1 MAFCLWEWKVIIDK
15 EVATMSI
22 IGGNHPG
29 WEHAR
34 ASYVTGR
41 QQSQKSSYAA
51 RYAATRYTKAAGANH
66 PMNQTSSNRGGI
78 DPRSYTSPEY
88 QNDISARRYEMA
100 SWLQDMGTLEDTTM
114 SDVLEDGS
122 QTTGYNQAVA
132 AEAEKVLTE
141 QEQLEETEE
150 SEEEKESQIWDPDQK
165 AQDELEGLKA
175 MLEALKTRKNNAA
188 QAVKKRL
195 PYRYQRVSSAIRGAK
210 NVLQATTAL
219 TSATTSLAQ
228 VKRQAASG
236 KYSEKE
242 ISIATTHARKMVRTA
257 RTKLRH
263 LKAENMQEND
273 GDRVKN
279 DASQKMGI
287 VVKKAHSQNKLV
299 KQQKKDREMLKLAKK
314 IQNMETK
321 FRNKHRRKENWDLM
335 EADMEYLRR
344 QIEYLKNREDQ
355 EEVQNQVETATEA
368 PVADTPTAD
377 TNMFTS
383 GEQSVIL
390 EQEAAVNAMQ
400 Q

>member
-1 MAFCLWEWKVIIDK
+1 
-15 EVATMSI
+15 MSI
-22 IGGNHPG
+22 IGGNHSG

-34 ASYVTGR
+34 ASHVTGR
-41 QQSQKSSYAA
+41 QQSQRSSYTA
-51 RYAATRYTKAAGANH
+51 RYAAAKYTKAAGASH
-66 PMNQTSSNRGGI
+66 PMNQNPANRNQI
-78 DPRSYTSPEY
+78 DPRSYASPEY

-114 SDVLEDGS
+114 PDMTGDAN
-122 QTTGYNQAVA
+122 QTTGWNQAVA
-132 AEAEKVLTE
+132 SEAEKVMTG
-141 QEQLEETEE
+141 QEQLKETEETEE
-150 SEEEKESQIWDPDQK
+150 EKEEKSQIWDQDQK
-165 AQDELEGLKA
+165 AEDELAGLKA
-175 MLEALKTRKNNAA
+175 MLEALKTRKNNAS

-195 PYRYQRVSSAIRGAK
+195 PYRYQRISSAIRGAK
-210 NVLQATTAL
+210 NILQATTAL

-228 VKRQAASG
+228 VRRQAASG

-263 LKAENMQEND
+263 LKAENLQEND

-287 VVKKAHSQNKLV
+287 VVKKAHSQDKLV

-355 EEVQNQVETATEA
+355 EEVQNQIETATEA
-368 PVADTPTAD
+368 QSVGTPVSETATTD

-383 GEQSVIL
+383 SEQSVIL
-390 EQEAAVNAMQ
+390 EQGAAVDAMQ

>member
-1 MAFCLWEWKVIIDK
+1 
-15 EVATMSI
+15 MSI
-22 IGGNHPG
+22 IGGNHSG

-34 ASYVTGR
+34 VSHVTGR
-41 QQSQKSSYAA
+41 QQSQRSSYAT
-51 RYAATRYTKAAGANH
+51 RNAAARYTKAAGASH
-66 PMNQTSSNRGGI
+66 PMSQTSSNRGGI
-78 DPRSYTSPEY
+78 DPRSYASPEY

-114 SDVLEDGS
+114 ADVAAEGAN
-122 QTTGYNQAVA
+122 QATGWNQAVA
-132 AEAEKVLTE
+132 SEAEKVLTE

-150 SEEEKESQIWDPDQK
+150 EKEEKSQIWDPDQK
-165 AQDELEGLKA
+165 AEDELAGLKA
-175 MLEALKTRKNNAA
+175 MLEALKTRKNNAS

-210 NVLQATTAL
+210 NILQATTAL

-287 VVKKAHSQNKLV
+287 VVKKAHSQDKLV

-355 EEVQNQVETATEA
+355 EEVQNQIDTTTETQTIE
-368 PVADTPTAD
+368 TPTAD

-383 GEQSVIL
+383 SEQSVIL
-390 EQEAAVNAMQ
+390 EQEAAVDAMQ
-400 Q
+400 

>member
-1 MAFCLWEWKVIIDK
+1 
-15 EVATMSI
+15 MSI
-22 IGGNHPG
+22 IGGNHSG

-34 ASYVTGR
+34 ASHVTGR
-41 QQSQKSSYAA
+41 QQSQRSSYAA
-51 RYAATRYTKAAGANH
+51 RYAAARYTKAAGASH
-66 PMNQTSSNRGGI
+66 PMNQASSNRGGI

-114 SDVLEDGS
+114 PDMTGDSS
-122 QTTGYNQAVA
+122 QTTEWNQAVA
-132 AEAEKVLTE
+132 SEAEKVLAG

-150 SEEEKESQIWDPDQK
+150 TEEEKEEQSQIWDPDQK
-165 AQDELEGLKA
+165 AEDELAGLKA
-175 MLEALKTRKNNAA
+175 MLDALKTRKNNAT
-188 QAVKKRL
+188 QAAKKKL
-195 PYRYQRVSSAIRGAK
+195 PYRYQRISSAIRGAK
-210 NVLQATTAL
+210 NILQATTAL

-228 VKRQAASG
+228 VRRQAASG

-242 ISIATTHARKMVRTA
+242 VSIATTHARKMVRTA

-263 LKAENMQEND
+263 LKAENQQEND

-314 IQNMETK
+314 IQNIETK
-321 FRNKHRRKENWDLM
+321 FKNKHRRKENWDLM

-344 QIEYLKNREDQ
+344 QIEYLRNRDDQ
-355 EEVQNQVETATEA
+355 EEVQNQMETATEA
-368 PVADTPTAD
+368 QSVDAATTG

-383 GEQSVIL
+383 SEQSVIL
-390 EQEAAVNAMQ
+390 EQEAAVDAMQ
-400 Q
+400 

>member
-1 MAFCLWEWKVIIDK
+1 
-15 EVATMSI
+15 MSI
-22 IGGNHPG
+22 IGGTG
-29 WEHAR
+29 WEHAS
-34 ASYVTGR
+34 ANHVTGR
-41 QQSQKSSYAA
+41 QQSQRSSYTA
-51 RYAATRYTKAAGANH
+51 RYAAARYTKVAGAKH
-66 PMNQTSSNRGGI
+66 PMNQNPSNRSGI
-78 DPRSYTSPEY
+78 DPRSYASPEY

-114 SDVLEDGS
+114 AGVTGEAD
-122 QTTGYNQAVA
+122 QTTGWNQAVA
-132 AEAEKVLTE
+132 AETEKVLTE

-150 SEEEKESQIWDPDQK
+150 LEEEKESQIWDPDQK
-165 AQDELEGLKA
+165 AEDELAGLKA
-175 MLEALKTRKNNAA
+175 MLEALKTRKNNAT
-188 QAVKKRL
+188 QAAKKRL
-195 PYRYQRVSSAIRGAK
+195 PYRYQRISSAIRGAK
-210 NVLQATTAL
+210 NILQATTAL

-228 VKRQAASG
+228 VRRQAASG

-263 LKAENMQEND
+263 LKAENLQEND

-287 VVKKAHSQNKLV
+287 AVKKAHSQNKLV
-299 KQQKKDREMLKLAKK
+299 KQQKKEREMLKLARK
-314 IQNMETK
+314 IQNVETK
-321 FRNKHRRKENWDLM
+321 FKNKHRRKENWDLM

-355 EEVQNQVETATEA
+355 EEVQNQIEAATEAQSVGTPVSETAT
-368 PVADTPTAD
+368 TD

-383 GEQSVIL
+383 GEQSAIL
-390 EQEAAVNAMQ
+390 EQEAVVDAMQ

>member
-1 MAFCLWEWKVIIDK
+1 
-15 EVATMSI
+15 MSI

-29 WEHAR
+29 WEHAGTRRAVDRQRSQR
-34 ASYVTGR
+34 ASYTARHAAV
-41 QQSQKSSYAA
+41 KYAK
-51 RYAATRYTKAAGANH
+51 TAGASH
-66 PMNQTSSNRGGI
+66 PMNQNTPNRNQI
-78 DPRSYTSPEY
+78 DPRAYTSPEY

-114 SDVLEDGS
+114 PDMTGDGS
-122 QTTGYNQAVA
+122 QAQATGGWNQAVA

-141 QEQLEETEE
+141 QEQLEEAEE
-150 SEEEKESQIWDPDQK
+150 TEEEKEEQSQIQDPDQK
-165 AQDELEGLKA
+165 AEDELAGLKA
-175 MLEALKTRKNNAA
+175 MLEALKTRKNNAT
-188 QAVKKRL
+188 QAAKKRL

-219 TSATTSLAQ
+219 TTANTSLSQ

-236 KYSEKE
+236 KYSERE
-242 ISIATTHARKMVRTA
+242 ISIATNHARKMVRTA

-287 VVKKAHSQNKLV
+287 VVKKAHSQDKLV
-299 KQQKKDREMLKLAKK
+299 KQQKKDQEMLKLSKK

-344 QIEYLKNREDQ
+344 QIEYLRNQEDR
-355 EEVQNQVETATEA
+355 EEVQNQLETATEA
-368 PVADTPTAD
+368 QSVENPAAETAEMD

-383 GEQSVIL
+383 SEQSVIL
-390 EQEAAVNAMQ
+390 EQEAAVDAMQ

>member
-1 MAFCLWEWKVIIDK
+1 
-15 EVATMSI
+15 MSI
-22 IGGNHPG
+22 IGGTG

-34 ASYVTGR
+34 ASHVTGR
-41 QQSQKSSYAA
+41 QQSQKSAYTA
-51 RYAATRYTKAAGANH
+51 RYAAARYTKAAGTKH
-66 PMNQTSSNRGGI
+66 PMNQNPSNRSGI
-78 DPRSYTSPEY
+78 DPRSYASPEY
-88 QNDISARRYEMA
+88 QNDVSARRYEVA

-114 SDVLEDGS
+114 ADVTGDAN
-122 QTTGYNQAVA
+122 QTTGNQAVA

-150 SEEEKESQIWDPDQK
+150 LKEEKESQIWDPDQK
-165 AQDELEGLKA
+165 AEDELAGLKA
-175 MLEALKTRKNNAA
+175 MLDALKTRKSNAS
-188 QAVKKRL
+188 QAAKKRL
-195 PYRYQRVSSAIRGAK
+195 PYRYQKVSSAIRGAK
-210 NVLQATTAL
+210 NILQATSAL

-228 VKRQAASG
+228 VRRQAASG

-273 GDRVKN
+273 GDRIKN

-287 VVKKAHSQNKLV
+287 TVKKAHSQNKLV
-299 KQQKKDREMLKLAKK
+299 KQQKKEREMLKLTKK
-314 IQNMETK
+314 IQNLESK
-321 FRNKHRRKENWDLM
+321 FKNKHRRKENWDLM

-355 EEVQNQVETATEA
+355 EEVQNQIETSTETT
-368 PVADTPTAD
+368 VAETETTG

-383 GEQSVIL
+383 SEQSVIL
-390 EQEAAVNAMQ
+390 EQEAVVDAMQ

>member
-1 MAFCLWEWKVIIDK
+1 
-15 EVATMSI
+15 MSI
-22 IGGNHPG
+22 IGGNHSG

-34 ASYVTGR
+34 ASRMTGR
-41 QQSQKSSYAA
+41 QQNQKASYTAKYAA
-51 RYAATRYTKAAGANH
+51 ARYTKAAGNRSTAQN
-66 PMNQTSSNRGGI
+66 SSNRNQV

-100 SWLQDMGTLEDTTM
+100 SWLQDMGTLEDTAM
-114 SDVLEDGS
+114 PDM
-122 QTTGYNQAVA
+122 TGDANQATGWNQTVA
-132 AEAEKVLTE
+132 SEAEKVLAE

-150 SEEEKESQIWDPDQK
+150 TEEEKESQIWDPDQK
-165 AQDELEGLKA
+165 AEDELAGLKA
-175 MLEALKTRKNNAA
+175 MLEALKTRKNNAT

-219 TSATTSLAQ
+219 TSANTSLAQ

-273 GDRVKN
+273 GVRVKN

-287 VVKKAHSQNKLV
+287 VVKRAHSQDKLV
-299 KQQKKDREMLKLAKK
+299 KQQTKEREMLKLSKK

-344 QIEYLKNREDQ
+344 QIEYLRNREDR
-355 EEVQNQVETATEA
+355 EEVQNQIESATEAQSVGTSVAETAT
-368 PVADTPTAD
+368 TD

-390 EQEAAVNAMQ
+390 EQGAAVDAMQ

>member
-1 MAFCLWEWKVIIDK
+1 
-15 EVATMSI
+15 MSI
-22 IGGNHPG
+22 IGESHAG

-34 ASYVTGR
+34 ASRVAVR
-41 QQSQKSSYAA
+41 QQSQRASYNARHAAAKYAKS
-51 RYAATRYTKAAGANH
+51 AGVSH
-66 PMNQTSSNRGGI
+66 PMNQNTSNRNPI
-78 DPRSYTSPEY
+78 DPRSYASPEY

-100 SWLQDMGTLEDTTM
+100 SWLQDMGTLEDTTIPDM
-114 SDVLEDGS
+114 TGSGS
-122 QTTGYNQAVA
+122 QIAGCNQALA
-132 AEAEKVLTE
+132 SEAEKVLTE

-150 SEEEKESQIWDPDQK
+150 TEKGKEEQSQIWDPDQK
-165 AQDELEGLKA
+165 AEDELAGLKA
-175 MLEALKTRKNNAA
+175 MLEALKTRKNNAT
-188 QAVKKRL
+188 QAAKKRL

-219 TSATTSLAQ
+219 TTANTSLSQ

-236 KYSEKE
+236 KYSERE

-279 DASQKMGI
+279 DTSQKMGI
-287 VVKKAHSQNKLV
+287 VVKKAHSQDKLV
-299 KQQKKDREMLKLAKK
+299 KQQKKDKEMLKLAKK

-321 FRNKHRRKENWDLM
+321 YRNKHRRKENWDLM

-344 QIEYLKNREDQ
+344 QIEYLRNQEDR
-355 EEVQNQVETATEA
+355 EEVQNQIETATEA
-368 PVADTPTAD
+368 QSVENPAAETAVTD

-383 GEQSVIL
+383 SEQSVIL
-390 EQEAAVNAMQ
+390 EQKAAVETMQ